1 MKASDMTLTEVRE
14 FASGIIGLS
23 IVLSYI
29 QVEEGLAE
37 LQGHWDGF
45 CDTSNYS
52 HTKFDDNR
60 DCAIM
65 FGLALAEQYD
75 LSEYSLHKVGR

>member
-14 FASGIIGLS
+14 FASRIIGLS

-45 CDTSNYS
+45 CDTSNYQS
-52 HTKFDDNR
+52 IEFDDKR
-60 DCAIM
+60 DCAIA
-65 FGLALAEQYD
+65 FGLGLAELLD
-75 LSEYSLHKVGR
+75 LSKYSLHKVGQ